1 LGDFV
6 EIGRIGEAG
15 FLPTSGSDTI
25 VSAAM
30 LKDLIKSTFLAVVG
44 TGTFFFFIMMLTIPV
59 MSVLARRGTMF
70 TQSAV
75 VDPEHLFRT
84 VGLPVSG
91 VLFVIFFVLA
101 MRYLRR
107 EEEVDDRSAAAVVK
121 N

>member
-1 LGDFV
+1 
-6 EIGRIGEAG
+6 
-15 FLPTSGSDTI
+15 
-25 VSAAM
+25 M
-30 LKDLIKSTFLAVVG
+30 LKDLLKSVFLAVVG
-44 TGTFFFFIMMLTIPV
+44 TGTFFFFVMMLTIPA
-59 MSVLARRGTMF
+59 MSLLARRGTVF

-91 VLFVIFFVLA
+91 VLFAVFFVLA

-107 EEEVDDRSAAAVVK
+107 EEQANHQPGSAAAVVK